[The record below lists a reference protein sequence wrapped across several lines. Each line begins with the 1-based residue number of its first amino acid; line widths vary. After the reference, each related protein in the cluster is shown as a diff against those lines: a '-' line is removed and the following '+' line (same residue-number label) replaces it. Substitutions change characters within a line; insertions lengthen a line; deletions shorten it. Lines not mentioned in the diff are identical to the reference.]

1 MKFSEV
7 MMVRSSDMSQII
19 PAPVVQE
26 FDELFEELGVTNFE
40 GNYSLAELWAR
51 FRVVSPSEFVNEILG
66 LDADADD
73 DFLTNY
79 YDEVEAA
86 AKNKGIDVFSA
97 FDGSVYYFE
106 RV

>member
-7 MMVRSSDMSQII
+7 MLVRSSDMSQII

-51 FRVVSPSEFVNEILG
+51 FRVVPP
-66 LDADADD
+66 
-73 DFLTNY
+73 
-79 YDEVEAA
+79 
-86 AKNKGIDVFSA
+86 
-97 FDGSVYYFE
+97 
-106 RV
+106 

>member
-1 MKFSEV
+1 MKETTLLQNCGLGS
-7 MMVRSSDMSQII
+7 
-19 PAPVVQE
+19 A
-26 FDELFEELGVTNFE
+26 LFP
-40 GNYSLAELWAR
+40 
-51 FRVVSPSEFVNEILG
+51 PSEFVNEILG

-86 AKNKGIDVFSA
+86 AKDKGIDVFSA

>member
-1 MKFSEV
+1 

-26 FDELFEELGVTNFE
+26 FDELFKELGVTNFE

-86 AKNKGIDVFSA
+86 TKDKGIDVFLSLIHI
-97 FDGSVYYFE
+97 
-106 RV
+106 